1 LKPAADLAGVK
12 VLHSDWL
19 IKGAAAAQPW
29 TAKML
34 QAIFNDEVVKNKRN
48 TAAIE
53 VAPDT
58 LVAARI
64 IEYKPAAVRSF
75 AEVQDGI
82 RQKLMHQQAL
92 LLAAAQGKA
101 MLGQLQKGE
110 KPAVTWGATQSV
122 TRAQHGT
129 LDMGLVRQIF
139 QASAAGLPQFVG
151 AEDPQ
156 NGYVLVRIDS
166 IKDVADIDPA
176 KRAQYAQQ
184 LRQMTGDEM
193 FRAYLSDA
201 RLQAAIKLNLPAET
215 AQH

>member
-1 LKPAADLAGVK
+1 
-12 VLHSDWL
+12 L
-19 IKGAAAAQPW
+19 IKGAAASEPW

-34 QAIFNDEVVKNKRN
+34 QAVFNDDVLKNKRN

-53 VAPDT
+53 VAPNT
-58 LVAARI
+58 LVAARLL
-64 IEYKPAAVRSF
+64 EYRPAAVRAF
-75 AEVQDGI
+75 GEVQEAI

-92 LLAAAQGKA
+92 LLAAKRGKA
-101 MLGQLQKGE
+101 MLEELQKGE
-110 KPAVTWGATQSV
+110 KPALAWGATQSV

-129 LDMGLVRQIF
+129 LDMDLVRQIF
-139 QASAAGLPQFVG
+139 QASAAKLPQYVG

-166 IKDVADIDPA
+166 IKDIASIDAA

-215 AQH
+215 VQH